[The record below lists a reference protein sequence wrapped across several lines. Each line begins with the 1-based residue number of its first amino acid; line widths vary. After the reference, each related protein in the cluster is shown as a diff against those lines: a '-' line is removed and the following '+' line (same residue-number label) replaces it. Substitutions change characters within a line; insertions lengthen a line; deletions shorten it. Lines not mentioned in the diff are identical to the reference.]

1 MAFFG
6 AHAGLHGAHFATG
19 AAQLGFAL
27 QHFGLLDLHKS
38 SLGMLIFGMHSLGSS
53 SFGRQT
59 FGSSIFGSLN
69 VGQPQSPADAGAL
82 RATRAARDRIDIAS
96 FFMRLSPCDLFEGNE
111 QGHRLP
117 FHGTSESR
125 PFFDCRKPT
134 PGIDPL
140 KFFRDTSHRGIRIP
154 TTQNAHERVFHCEHD
169 SPCASHPARSLR
181 MIPDAPAPPLNP
193 ARQTQRS
200 RKSRLPMWLGWSTA
214 FRQCS
219 TR

>member
-1 MAFFG
+1 MPGSSDSRCVPRSASLARLQTHASFLSAADGDSFSAGGAGAGAASPWSAGAAGAAHPGACGGLHGAGALQVAFFG

-27 QHFGLLDLHKS
+27 QHFGLLDLHNS

-59 FGSSIFGSLN
+59 FGSSIFGSLK

-82 RATRAARDRIDIAS
+82 RATRAARDRTEIAS

-117 FHGTSESR
+117 FHGTSE
-125 PFFDCRKPT
+125 
-134 PGIDPL
+134 
-140 KFFRDTSHRGIRIP
+140 
-154 TTQNAHERVFHCEHD
+154 
-169 SPCASHPARSLR
+169 
-181 MIPDAPAPPLNP
+181 
-193 ARQTQRS
+193 
-200 RKSRLPMWLGWSTA
+200 
-214 FRQCS
+214 
-219 TR
+219 